1 LRKVLTVAGSD
12 SGGGAG
18 IEADLKTCTLIG
30 VYATVA
36 LTAVT
41 AQNTCGVKA
50 VHYLPPDMVKAQI
63 EAVLEDIGTD
73 AVKTGMLGRPEII
86 EAVVEVFRARR
97 VVNLVVDPVML
108 AKSGAPLLAPEAV
121 GYLKERLLP
130 LATVVTPNLPELAV
144 LTGRHIDDEE
154 GLKSAAAALWDQ
166 AGARYVLAKGGHLA
180 GSQATDWLYDG
191 RKFTPLTGPRL
202 EARHTHGTGCTLSAA
217 LAAYLALGLS
227 VPEAARKAKEFVSR
241 AIARGLGLGR
251 GCGPVN
257 PWAAASGLWGG
268 DGVAL
273 GGPGSAGAGPDNQ
286 VLG

>member
-1 LRKVLTVAGSD
+1 MLTVAGSD

-41 AQNTCGVKA
+41 AQNTCEVRA

-97 VVNLVVDPVML
+97 VANLVVDPVMV
-108 AKSGAPLLAPEAV
+108 AKSGAALLAPEAV
-121 GYLKERLLP
+121 SYLKERLLP
-130 LATVVTPNLPELAV
+130 LATVVTPNAPELAV
-144 LTGRHIDDEE
+144 LSGRDIDDEE
-154 GLKSAAAALWDQ
+154 GLRSAAAALWHQ
-166 AGARYVLAKGGHLA
+166 TGVGYVLAKGGHLT
-180 GSQATDWLYDG
+180 GPQATDWLYDG
-191 RKFTPLTGPRL
+191 REFTALAGPRL
-202 EARHTHGTGCTLSAA
+202 EGRHTHGTGCTLSAA

-227 VPEAARKAKEFVSR
+227 VPEAARRAKEFVSR
-241 AIARGLGLGR
+241 AIARGLALGR

-257 PWAAASGLWGG
+257 PWAASALGG
-268 DGVAL
+268 GEGVAL
-273 GGPGSAGAGPDNQ
+273 GGPSSAGAGSDK
-286 VLG
+286 